1 MREGVGGREV
11 GGDKQEKQGSS
22 RIWREQLGVE
32 GSLAE
37 RKRLYTCAA
46 EEAKIFFPH
55 KTSKRRERKVEWFRG
70 CCLALKEVEKA
81 RQGAAVCASG
91 LLALQLSERRR
102 RRRRRRRIGQMDWS
116 LAGSV
121 PPA

>member
-46 EEAKIFFPH
+46 EEAKIFFFP
-55 KTSKRRERKVEWFRG
+55 TRRVKEEKER
-70 CCLALKEVEKA
+70 
-81 RQGAAVCASG
+81 
-91 LLALQLSERRR
+91 LS
-102 RRRRRRRIGQMDWS
+102 
-116 LAGSV
+116 GSV
-121 PPA
+121 AVV